1 MMQPQN
7 MQPMTSMG
15 PSHPNNFP
23 MTSQQMPGG
32 PGSGL
37 NPAMRPGG
45 GGHSQHNPGSQFPNG
60 PGMVSMG
67 GSSPGMFP
75 SSGPGQR
82 QSIKTE
88 VPNMSP
94 RGPGGQQTPSGAQ
107 VISSFQHSP
116 VPGNPTPPLTPNAP
130 SHCISAPF
138 ASPSSS
144 TGSPIQQDIKP
155 DIKPDVKP
163 NLSIASKYSDK
174 FNFL

>member
-1 MMQPQN
+1 
-7 MQPMTSMG
+7 
-15 PSHPNNFP
+15 
-23 MTSQQMPGG
+23 
-32 PGSGL
+32 
-37 NPAMRPGG
+37 MRPG
-45 GGHSQHNPGSQFPNG
+45 GGHSQHPGGPGSQFPG

-75 SSGPGQR
+75 GSGPGQR
-82 QSIKTE
+82 QIKTE

-94 RGPGGQQTPSGAQ
+94 RGPGGQTQSGAQ

-144 TGSPIQQDIKP
+144 TGSPSQQDIKP

-174 FNFL
+174 FNFLQYFSDNLGATVHRENI